1 MFKRDKQ
8 LTITKT
14 LDDKELNALREPRDD
29 LVAERLAG
37 EDKYELLHGPFSKYE
52 RKIVVETETKGVN
65 LVSETFSWRLS
76 IPFWGIFFSFLVGRS
91 LPKRSKPWWAPP
103 DRLNERSAKVLGIL
117 ACVQVIDGYLG
128 SVITQTITFA
138 ADEFDHSSSAQG
150 ITLAVVRVGVLLSL
164 GVLVVADKK
173 GRRNILLLTLILS
186 VISTAA
192 GSLSSGFWFLGST
205 QLIAR
210 GLTTGMG
217 ILIGVIAAE
226 ELPKGSRAYG
236 VSMLSLSAALGAG
249 ISVWVLPIA
258 DLHEKGWRI
267 VYLVPL
273 LFLPPLMKISKNLP
287 ESIRYK
293 ANSKVVKTEKS
304 KESNKNEPF
313 INNRLFLLAAVGFL
327 LLIFAAPAS
336 QFQNDFLRE
345 HRGYSASGITAYWL
359 LTSTPAGI
367 AIFLAGRFAD
377 THGRKKIATSGLLG
391 GTLFIVLSYYFSGAL
406 MWASHLCGAVLGSLT
421 VALGVYGPE
430 LFSTNQRAK
439 SNGLIVAF
447 SVLGSATGL
456 LLVGSMTDFF
466 DSYGHAFTITAVGP
480 LIAAALV
487 MLKFPE
493 TAKTELEDLNPGD
506 VRPEDFGGTKF
517 D

>member
-8 LTITKT
+8 LTITRT
-14 LDDKELNALREPRDD
+14 LNDKELAALREPRND
-29 LVAERLAG
+29 LVAERPVG
-37 EDKYELLHGPFSKYE
+37 EDRYELLHGPFSKYE
-52 RKIVVETETKGVN
+52 RTISVN
-65 LVSETFSWRLS
+65 SESKEVNHVHETFSWRLS
-76 IPFWGIFFSFLVGRS
+76 IPFWGVFFSFLVGKS

-164 GVLVVADKK
+164 GVLVIADKK
-173 GRRNILLLTLILS
+173 GRRNVLLLALVLS
-186 VISTAA
+186 IITTAL
-192 GSLSSGFWFLGST
+192 GSFSSGLWFLGST

-258 DLHEKGWRI
+258 DLNEKGWRI

-273 LFLPPLMKISKNLP
+273 LFLLPLIKVTKNLP
-287 ESIRYK
+287 ESLRYQ
-293 ANSKVVKTEKS
+293 ANSKTLPKNPSKS
-304 KESNKNEPF
+304 SDENEPF
-313 INNRLFLLAAVGFL
+313 VNRRLFLLASVGFL

-345 HRGYSASGITAYWL
+345 YRGYSASGITAYWL

-391 GTLFIVLSYYFSGAL
+391 GTLFIVLSYHFSGIL
-406 MWASHLCGAVLGSLT
+406 MWTSHLFGAVLGSLT

-430 LFSTNQRAK
+430 LFSTNRRAR
-439 SNGLIVAF
+439 SNGVIVAF

-466 DSYGHAFTITAVGP
+466 NSYGHAFSITAVGP
-480 LIAAALV
+480 VFAAVLV

-493 TAKTELEDLNPGD
+493 TAKIELEDLNPGD
-506 VRPEDFGGTKF
+506 VRPENDG